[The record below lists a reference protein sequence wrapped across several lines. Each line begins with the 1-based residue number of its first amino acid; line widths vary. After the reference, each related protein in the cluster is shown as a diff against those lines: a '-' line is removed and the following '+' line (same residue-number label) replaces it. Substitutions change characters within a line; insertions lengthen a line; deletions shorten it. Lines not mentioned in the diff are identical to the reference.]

1 MKRLFLSGMVIVLL
15 ASALLACGQPTGGDV
30 IRSAKQRIA
39 APQVSQPDGKTLVD
53 GDSAFAFN
61 LYQSLKGEPGNL
73 FFSPFSISMALAMT
87 YAGARGQTQTQ
98 MADTLHYL
106 LPQDRLHPAYNAL
119 DIALSSRGKG
129 AKGKEGEGFKLN
141 IVNAIW
147 GQKGFQFLPA
157 YLDTLAQNY
166 GAGLRILDFQKS
178 PEESRVTIN
187 NWVAEQT
194 ADRIKDLIP
203 QGGINDLTRLV
214 LTNAIYFNA
223 AWLYQFRKEAT
234 HDGVFYL
241 QDKTQVT
248 VPMMR
253 QSEKFNYT
261 EGPGYQAVELP
272 YDGQELSM
280 VIFLPVGGNFSVF
293 ERELTAQ
300 RANDIIAN
308 LESRQ
313 VNLAMPRFTF
323 ETSLGLKKTLS
334 DMGMPV
340 AFTDA
345 ADFSGMTGTKG
356 LTIQDVIHKAFIAL
370 DENGTEAAAAT
381 AVIVGITSLPANP
394 VDVTIDRP
402 FIFLIRDI
410 PTGTVLFLGRVLNP
424 GQ

>member
-1 MKRLFLSGMVIVLL
+1 MVIVLL

-39 APQVSQPDGKTLVD
+39 APQVSQPDQTTLVD
-53 GDSAFAFN
+53 GDSAFAFS

-323 ETSLGLKKTLS
+323 ETNLGLKKTLS

-345 ADFSGMTGTKG
+345 ADFSGMTGTNG

-381 AVIVGITSLPANP
+381 AVMVGITSLPANP

-424 GQ
+424 AK